1 MFGGSTGVARK
12 NTSFSLVALR
22 HRLSTVLP
30 LSVSLSERG
39 TAPIY
44 EQTWTSVRRLL
55 VLSSYLTVELGGLQ
69 LSAGAPAGA

>member
-1 MFGGSTGVARK
+1 VARK

-22 HRLSTVLP
+22 HRLSTILP

-44 EQTWTSVRRLL
+44 EQT
-55 VLSSYLTVELGGLQ
+55 
-69 LSAGAPAGA
+69 